1 MAAAAAA
8 ALRPGELSKSD
19 LKSAISLAE
28 SRLGY
33 EYNFLIK
40 DLPQNRYIIS
50 VKSQMVGFAQ
60 YSIGM
65 SSGYNSNK
73 MIYVIDNHG
82 EVYSAY
88 ISAAAGLMMGQQVLY
103 AYRERGPEV
112 ADPLA
117 DPLTPAEMEFIK
129 AMPLYDPEFSR
140 KFKGLA
146 AKLCDDAPEN
156 KKKGAAAT
164 VPAAAAG
171 AGGAAAAAAVLPPAL
186 SLNVPA
192 TPATPIGEGADEDPT
207 VGGYRRRKRTVRR
220 GRKSRRR

>member
-1 MAAAAAA
+1 
-8 ALRPGELSKSD
+8 
-19 LKSAISLAE
+19 
-28 SRLGY
+28 
-33 EYNFLIK
+33 
-40 DLPQNRYIIS
+40 
-50 VKSQMVGFAQ
+50 
-60 YSIGM
+60 M
-65 SSGYNSNK
+65 SSGYNSRS

-88 ISAAAGLMMGQQVLY
+88 ISEAGLMMGQQVLY

-112 ADPLA
+112 A

-156 KKKGAAAT
+156 KKKGASAT

-171 AGGAAAAAAVLPPAL
+171 AGGAAAAAAVLPPVLPPAL

-220 GRKSRRR
+220 VRKSRRR